1 MRDDVAALTAAIVG
15 RYGYRRIAAM
25 LRDAGWVVNIKRVE
39 RIWRR
44 EGLKVPQKQPKRGRL
59 WLNDGSCIRL
69 RPLYPNHIWSYD
81 FVEDR
86 THNGR
91 KYRMLNVIDEFTR
104 ECLAIRVN
112 RKLRST
118 DVIDALS
125 DLFILR
131 GIPGHIRSDNGPE
144 FVAMAVRE
152 WIAAVGAKTAYIE
165 RGSPWENGYC
175 ESFNS
180 KLRDELLN
188 GEIFYT
194 LQEAKVII
202 ENWRRHY
209 NPASQHPSGYVV
221 EEKRFCWSGCDP
233 ARYLGFCRARSAI
246 DRAADVA
253 SPALAKTHGPSGRG
267 WIASISPASA
277 ASRNVLGAIRRSF
290 AALLRLSH
298 GSIPPSA
305 GLNTGMR

>member
-1 MRDDVAALTAAIVG
+1 MNT
-15 RYGYRRIAAM
+15 
-25 LRDAGWVVNIKRVE
+25 
-39 RIWRR
+39 
-44 EGLKVPQKQPKRGRL
+44 KRGRL

-144 FVAMAVRE
+144 FVAMAGRPRVD
-152 WIAAVGAKTAYIE
+152 
-165 RGSPWENGYC
+165 C
-175 ESFNS
+175 
-180 KLRDELLN
+180 
-188 GEIFYT
+188 
-194 LQEAKVII
+194 
-202 ENWRRHY
+202 RRW
-209 NPASQHPSGYVV
+209 SQDRLH
-221 EEKRFCWSGCDP
+221 
-233 ARYLGFCRARSAI
+233 RARQSMGE
-246 DRAADVA
+246 R
-253 SPALAKTHGPSGRG
+253 
-267 WIASISPASA
+267 
-277 ASRNVLGAIRRSF
+277 
-290 AALLRLSH
+290 LL
-298 GSIPPSA
+298 
-305 GLNTGMR
+305 